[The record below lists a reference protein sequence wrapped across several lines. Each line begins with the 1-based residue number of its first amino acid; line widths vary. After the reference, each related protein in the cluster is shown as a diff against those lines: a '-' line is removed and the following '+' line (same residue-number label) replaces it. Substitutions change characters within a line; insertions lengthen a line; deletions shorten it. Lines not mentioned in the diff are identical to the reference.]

1 MKNLG
6 MLEYF
11 SCAIYALLIIYF
23 LFLSIRVVRD
33 GRRCRDERR
42 NIIMAGIAAVNAIVL
57 IIYDLSLSDSLSGR
71 LVGAVGLALMPVF
84 LYLGL
89 YEVGI
94 GLQRGLRLASY
105 RSLYSPAI
113 VQCRVAHDEDERHEH
128 DYQEIDDEAP
138 G

>member
-57 IIYDLSLSDSLSGR
+57 IIY
-71 LVGAVGLALMPVF
+71 
-84 LYLGL
+84 
-89 YEVGI
+89 
-94 GLQRGLRLASY
+94 
-105 RSLYSPAI
+105 
-113 VQCRVAHDEDERHEH
+113 
-128 DYQEIDDEAP
+128 
-138 G
+138 